1 MVPLCVSFLTD
12 KRDISALKIEQ
23 SNRWVNEELVD
34 KLNEGKAR
42 SKLLKKPRA
51 EAVVRSRWLY
61 MLPVLRSKSFKV
73 WVNNNYFHVFFLMGF
88 RVNNTILTFLPSF
101 FRPCI
106 VCFYLRDYVNRIQG
120 WFFTRIKRKT
130 GIGLAERLRV
140 TRRGFEERCI
150 HPLIDKLIL
159 SIHLLIKTSLP
170 IFCRNCFKQGCL
182 PEIWFLGFFRPFVI
196 KFQSWK
202 KSSLKL
208 TAALPLRSRVSLVCK
223 SWSLKGGIK
232 VLQRT

>member
-23 SNRWVNEELVD
+23 SNRWVNEESVD
-34 KLNEGKAR
+34 KLKEGKAR

-101 FRPCI
+101 LDLVLFVFISVIMSTVFRDD
-106 VCFYLRDYVNRIQG
+106 FSHESNG
-120 WFFTRIKRKT
+120 
-130 GIGLAERLRV
+130 
-140 TRRGFEERCI
+140 
-150 HPLIDKLIL
+150 
-159 SIHLLIKTSLP
+159 
-170 IFCRNCFKQGCL
+170 KQESVW
-182 PEIWFLGFFRPFVI
+182 P
-196 KFQSWK
+196 KD
-202 KSSLKL
+202 
-208 TAALPLRSRVSLVCK
+208 
-223 SWSLKGGIK
+223 
-232 VLQRT
+232 